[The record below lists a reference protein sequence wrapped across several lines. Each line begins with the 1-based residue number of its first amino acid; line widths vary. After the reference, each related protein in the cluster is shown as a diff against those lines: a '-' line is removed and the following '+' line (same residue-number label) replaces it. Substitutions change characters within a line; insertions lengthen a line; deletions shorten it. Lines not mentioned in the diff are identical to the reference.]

1 MFVDFDWGAAL
12 VQSPILGVLI
22 LCSVLTL
29 GFAIERSM
37 YYHRRGGDTGAVV
50 RRAMGAVQR
59 GRLDEAVEHLQELK
73 HPLGEVAIGTLA
85 GFSRAPQEA
94 EEIMHVMLNQQKLL
108 LERNTGLLGTMA
120 AVTPLIGLLG
130 TVWGIMRAFQ
140 AMSKAATA
148 GPSIVAAGV
157 AEALVTTA
165 AGLVVAVPAVILYN
179 YLNRRQTT
187 MLAEAENHTRML
199 CVAAR
204 SAVAQVEAQE
214 AAAGSGAVHAVR
226 RSASQARVTVPV

>member
-1 MFVDFDWGAAL
+1 MA
-12 VQSPILGVLI
+12 
-22 LCSVLTL
+22 
-29 GFAIERSM
+29 
-37 YYHRRGGDTGAVV
+37 
-50 RRAMGAVQR
+50 AVQR

-73 HPLGEVAIGTLA
+73 HPLGEVAIGTLS

-140 AMSKAATA
+140 AMSRAAVA

-179 YLNRRQTT
+179 YLNRRQAT
-187 MLAEAENHTRML
+187 MLAEAENQTRML

-204 SAVAQVEAQE
+204 SVVVQAEAQE
-214 AAAGSGAVHAVR
+214 AAAGGAVHAVR
-226 RSASQARVTVPV
+226 RSAAQARVTVPV

>member
-1 MFVDFDWGAAL
+1 MFADFDWGAAL
-12 VQSPILGVLI
+12 MQSPILGVLI

-29 GFAIERSM
+29 GFAIERFT
-37 YYHRRGGDTGAVV
+37 YYRRRGGDTGSVM
-50 RRAMGAVQR
+50 RRAMSAVQR
-59 GRLDEAVEHLQELK
+59 GRLDEAVEHLGELD
-73 HPLGEVAIGTLA
+73 HPLGAVGIGTLS
-85 GFSRAPQEA
+85 GFSRAPHEA
-94 EEIMHVMLNQQKLL
+94 EEIMHVLLNQQKLL
-108 LERNTGLLGTMA
+108 FERNTGLLGTMA

-140 AMSKAATA
+140 AMSKAAVA

-179 YLNRRQTT
+179 YLNRRQAT
-187 MLAEAENHTRML
+187 MLAEAENDTRML

-204 SAVAQVEAQE
+204 SVVAHAEAQE
-214 AAAGSGAVHAVR
+214 AAAGSTVHAVR
-226 RSASQARVTVPV
+226 RSQAQPRATVPV